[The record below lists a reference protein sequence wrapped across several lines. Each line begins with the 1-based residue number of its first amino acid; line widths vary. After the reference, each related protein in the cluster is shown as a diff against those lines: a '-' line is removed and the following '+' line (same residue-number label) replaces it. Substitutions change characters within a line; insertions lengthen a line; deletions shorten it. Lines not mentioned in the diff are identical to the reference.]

1 MLERRLKRQKRMR
14 TKIRGREDLLRLSV
28 FRSNKYIYAQ
38 AINDRSG
45 ETLVSVSEKETKEG
59 PASTQRGEKTKTER
73 SKALGILLASKL
85 KKKKKNKIVFDR
97 RGFRYHGRVRALAE
111 GLREGGI
118 KF

>member
-1 MLERRLKRQKRMR
+1 MLKARLKRQKRMR
-14 TKIRGREDLLRLSV
+14 AKIRGREDLPRLSV

-59 PASTQRGEKTKTER
+59 KTKTER

-85 KKKKKNKIVFDR
+85 KKKKKDKIVFDR
-97 RGFRYHGRVRALAE
+97 GGFRYHGRVKALAE

>member
-1 MLERRLKRQKRMR
+1 MLKARLKRQKRMR
-14 TKIRGREDLLRLSV
+14 AKIRGREDLPRLSV

-59 PASTQRGEKTKTER
+59 KTKTER
-73 SKALGILLASKL
+73 GKALGILLASKL
-85 KKKKKNKIVFDR
+85 KKKKKDKIVFDR
-97 RGFRYHGRVRALAE
+97 GGFRYHGRVKALAE

>member
-1 MLERRLKRQKRMR
+1 MLKRRLKRQKRMR

-59 PASTQRGEKTKTER
+59 KTKTER
-73 SKALGILLASKL
+73 SKVLGILLASKL
-85 KKKKKNKIVFDR
+85 KKKKKDKIVFDR